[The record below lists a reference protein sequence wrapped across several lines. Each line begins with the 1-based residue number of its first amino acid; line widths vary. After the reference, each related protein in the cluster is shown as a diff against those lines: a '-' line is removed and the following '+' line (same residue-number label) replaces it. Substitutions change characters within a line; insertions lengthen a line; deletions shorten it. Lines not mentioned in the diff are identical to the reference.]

1 MVNMQEGGVRMVD
14 ASAERQFR
22 ATLRDHGLRVTPN
35 RLRMFRT
42 LASHA
47 EPLTSQQ
54 LAGLLADEGMNAT
67 TVYRMMQQLTE
78 AGIVHPV
85 MVGHEHIGYELVSP
99 YRPHHDHFLCV
110 SCHRTFDL
118 AECGLDDALV
128 KLAERN
134 GFQVTFHHAEL
145 HGLCPEC
152 RVRGAQSGS

>member
-1 MVNMQEGGVRMVD
+1 MAT

-22 ATLRDHGLRVTPN
+22 ASLKDHGLRITPN

-42 LASHA
+42 LAGHS
-47 EPLTSQQ
+47 EPLTSTQ
-54 LAGLLADEGMNAT
+54 LAGLLADEGMNPA
-67 TVYRMMQQLTE
+67 TVYRMMQQLTQ

-110 SCHRTFDL
+110 SCQRTFDL
-118 AECGLDDALV
+118 DECGLDEALV

-134 GFQVTFHHAEL
+134 GFLVTFHHAEL

-152 RVRGAQSGS
+152 RKAGAPSA